1 MTKYSAQEIFSVV
14 SKHKLTD
21 EQEAA
26 ISSASTTGPSLVIA
40 GAGSGKT
47 ELMSVRTLY
56 LVANEL
62 AKPSEILGLTFTRKA
77 ASELATRV
85 QSGLVK
91 LRESSYWPKGLG
103 DDFDPPK
110 ITTYNSFGNEIFRSL
125 SLQVGFEADAVLLTE
140 AGAISLA
147 REVVANAKISE
158 FSELL
163 NWDKTLDYLTEKVLS
178 ASGSLTDNQ
187 QSADE
192 AVSYLQDFAQQ
203 IAVLPQSDKG
213 GAGVYAYHQ
222 TLLDTVHS
230 STLVFELARQY
241 QSQKK
246 SRGLV
251 DFSDQVALALRALEK
266 QDLELS
272 HKFVLLDEYQDTSGI
287 QTMLLSRL
295 FAGKPVMAVGD
306 PNQAIYGWRGASSA
320 NLSGF
325 AGDFGAAE
333 QFSLSTSWRSGQAIV
348 DAANLVSE
356 PLQHDSFVSPVSLTA
371 GLNRDGTVSAIVCQ
385 DDATESARVALWL
398 SERMNDETS
407 AAVLFRSKQ
416 AMRLFADALENK
428 GLEVEITGLSGLL
441 EQPEVLDLLAAL
453 RVIADPEAGSELMR
467 ILSGPKFRIAPRDIA
482 QLHKFARK
490 LTRMRKEVTAEIP
503 LTLVEAL
510 DEIRKP
516 SSREFA
522 EISEAGLERMV
533 QASELFHLMR
543 TQLSLGVSE
552 FSWAVAREL
561 ELDIELYAH
570 ARTKSPLANL
580 EGFIARISDYEVSAL
595 RPSVSGLLGWLD
607 YAVNSERFEMPKT
620 GAKAGVV
627 QLMSVHAAKGL
638 EWDFVAVAGLVQGS
652 FPVDSRDSKGWLAIG
667 KLPHE
672 IRQDRDWIPQLSWR
686 QATTQKQLKAATED
700 FASENR
706 SKHDVEER
714 RLAYV
719 AITRAG
725 KDLLLSA
732 SYYKAGIL
740 NPRPIA
746 PYLEELIN
754 AGLAQLLEPIPE
766 PAVANP
772 LANLAKSEI
781 WPSDP
786 LGNGRASQ
794 LLAAE
799 TVATATPTKVSQSL
813 QLAAIIEQAELLR
826 NPKPVELPLRLSA
839 SKIVQLLTEPE
850 AFWAQIA
857 RPLPVSFS
865 QAAARGTQFHERLEE
880 AFDLET
886 DLDISDWQEQDQKLG
901 QAFLDSRFNSLEPL
915 HVEQALE
922 FELGGTVVV
931 CKLDAVYQTDDG
943 FEVVDWKSGSAPK
956 SKAEVA
962 NKAVQLALYRIG
974 LSRWLGVGVER
985 VKASFFFA
993 GDAKEI
999 SPEVPSEKELVEK
1012 LRAFRK
1018 APLRF

>member
-1 MTKYSAQEIFSVV
+1 MSKYSAQEIFSVV
-14 SKHKLTD
+14 SKHQLTK
-21 EQEAA
+21 EQAAA
-26 ISSASTTGPSLVIA
+26 ISSASLTSPSLVIA

-56 LVANEL
+56 LVANEF
-62 AKPSEILGLTFTRKA
+62 ARPSEILGLTFTRKA
-77 ASELATRV
+77 ASELAVRV
-85 QSGLVK
+85 QTGLVA
-91 LRESSYWPKGLG
+91 LRESPYWPKDLG

-187 QSADE
+187 QSADG
-192 AVSYLQDFAQQ
+192 AISYLQDFAEQ
-203 IAVLPQSDKG
+203 ISALPQSDKG
-213 GAGVYAYHQ
+213 GNGIYGYHQ
-222 TLLDTVHS
+222 SLLDTIHS

-241 QSQKK
+241 QNLKK
-246 SRGLV
+246 LRGLV
-251 DFSDQVALALRALEK
+251 DFSDQVALALMALEK
-266 QDLELS
+266 QDLELP

-287 QTMLLSRL
+287 QTMLLAKL
-295 FAGKPVMAVGD
+295 FYGQPVMAVGD

-325 AGDFGAAE
+325 ASDFGQAE

-348 DAANLVSE
+348 DAANFVSE
-356 PLQHDSFVSPVSLTA
+356 PLQDDSPVSPVRLSA
-371 GLNRDGTVSAIVCQ
+371 GLDQKGSVSAIVCQ
-385 DDATESARVALWL
+385 DDLVESAKVATWL
-398 SERMNDETS
+398 SERMTKDTS
-407 AAVLFRSKQ
+407 ASVMFRSKQ

-453 RVIADPEAGSELMR
+453 KVIADPEAGSELMR
-467 ILSGPKFRIAPRDIA
+467 ILAGAKFRIAPRDIA
-482 QLHKFARK
+482 QLHKFAKK
-490 LTRMRKEVTAEIP
+490 LTRMRKEVTSEIP

-522 EISEAGLERMV
+522 EISEVGLERMIE
-533 QASELFHLMR
+533 ASELFHSMR

-595 RPSVSGLLGWLD
+595 RPSVAGLLSWLD
-607 YAVNSERFEMPKT
+607 YAVNSERFEVPKT

-638 EWDFVAVAGLVQGS
+638 EWDFVAVAGLVRGS

-672 IRQDRDWIPQLSWR
+672 IRQDSAWIPQLSWR
-686 QATTQKQLKAATED
+686 TAATQKQLKDVVED
-700 FASENR
+700 FSQENKA
-706 SKHDVEER
+706 KHDIEER

-719 AITRAG
+719 ALTRASQ
-725 KDLLLSA
+725 DLLLSA
-732 SYYKAGIL
+732 SYYKSGIL

-746 PYLEELIN
+746 PYLEELISQ
-754 AGLAQLLEPIPE
+754 GLAKLMEPIPE
-766 PAVANP
+766 PAIANP
-772 LANLAKSEI
+772 LAGLAQTEI
-781 WPSDP
+781 WPFDP
-786 LGNGRASQ
+786 LGNGRNSQ
-794 LLAAE
+794 LHAAE
-799 TVATATPTKVSQSL
+799 AVNGAIPTTVSQSL

-826 NPKPVELPLRLSA
+826 NPKSVELPLRLSA
-839 SKIVQLLTEPE
+839 SKIVQLLSDPQS
-850 AFWAQIA
+850 FWAQIT
-857 RPLPVSFS
+857 RPVPVAFS
-865 QAAARGTQFHERLEE
+865 ETAARGTQFHERLEE
-880 AFDLET
+880 AFSLEA
-886 DLDISDWQEQDQKLG
+886 DLDISNWQERDRELG
-901 QAFLDSRFNSLEPL
+901 QAFLDSRFNQLVPVY
-915 HVEQALE
+915 VEQVLE
-922 FELGGTVVV
+922 FEIGGTVVV
-931 CKLDAVYQTDDG
+931 CKLDAVYQTDAG

-962 NKAVQLALYRIG
+962 QKAVQLALYRIG
-974 LSRWLGVGVER
+974 LARWLGVGVEKVR
-985 VKASFFFA
+985 ASFFFA
-993 GDAKEI
+993 GDGKEI
-999 SPEVPSEKELVEK
+999 SPEVPSEAELSQK
-1012 LRAFRK
+1012 LMAFRK
-1018 APLRF
+1018 APLRS